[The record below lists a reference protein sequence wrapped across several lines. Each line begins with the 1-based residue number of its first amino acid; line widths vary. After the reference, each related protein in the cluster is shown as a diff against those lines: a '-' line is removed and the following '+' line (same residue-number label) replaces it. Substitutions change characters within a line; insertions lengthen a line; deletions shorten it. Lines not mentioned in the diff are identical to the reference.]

1 MPHGECYTKKL
12 ANDKAKKNLPLTN
25 FRFIKTH
32 TYTKAFLEMLEKEG
46 IKFASYEDAVRAV
59 LRCASDTSINGRS
72 IGILPREYCASGYV
86 DLAQDDYALST
97 NLAKWQDITL
107 RLGMN

>member
-1 MPHGECYTKKL
+1 
-12 ANDKAKKNLPLTN
+12 
-25 FRFIKTH
+25 
-32 TYTKAFLEMLEKEG
+32 MLEKEG